1 MMTQV
6 NDFQT
11 LTIDTESSMLD
22 AGGDIEPTST
32 MILLQTNFSFGS
44 STCLR
49 YLKSRDLIEVDQVTL
64 LIAKMKLFVTIVY
77 R

>member
-1 MMTQV
+1 M
-6 NDFQT
+6 

-22 AGGDIEPTST
+22 VRGDIELTSA
-32 MILLQTNFSFGS
+32 MILLQINFSFGS

-49 YLKSRDLIEVDQVTL
+49 YLKSHDLIEADQVTP
-64 LIAKMKLFVTIVY
+64 LIVKMKLFVAIVY